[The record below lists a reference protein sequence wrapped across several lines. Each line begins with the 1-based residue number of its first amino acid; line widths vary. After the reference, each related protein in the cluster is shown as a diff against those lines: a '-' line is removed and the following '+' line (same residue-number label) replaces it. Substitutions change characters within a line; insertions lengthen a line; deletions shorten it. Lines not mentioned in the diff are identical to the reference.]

1 MSSEP
6 ILWSVHPDAP
16 LDHHGSDPIPAA
28 GVMFHLLGAVALGWS
43 ALIWVVLMVIG
54 LVSASPLSFAL
65 ASAGLIGS
73 GTWARWLI
81 RVTEARADADAVR
94 DRRLWVVGDGG
105 LRDTLDT
112 SS

>member
-6 ILWSVHPDAP
+6 ILWSVHPEAP
-16 LDHHGSDPIPAA
+16 LDRPSNDPIPAA

-73 GTWARWLI
+73 GAWARWLI
-81 RVTEARADADAVR
+81 RVTEARADADV
-94 DRRLWVVGDGG
+94 DRRLRVVGDDD
-105 LRDTLDT
+105 LRDRLDV